1 MSDLSPAAQQALAAF
16 QGCRQW
22 EQRARLLLQWAA
34 QLDELPAAQRVDQ
47 NLVHG
52 CETRVW
58 LLLDKQADQLKFR
71 MASEARLLRGL
82 LALLLLR
89 IDGLTAEQLAAVDI
103 ADWFSQLG
111 LSRQLS
117 PSRSNGLNAVLQK
130 MQALLSHNPSEQD
143 H

>member
-1 MSDLSPAAQQALAAF
+1 MSDFSPAAQQALEAF
-16 QGCRQW
+16 QACRQW

-34 QLDELPAAQRVDQ
+34 QLDELPEAQRSDD
-47 NLVHG
+47 NLVDG

-58 LLLDKQADQLKFR
+58 LVLERHAAQVSFR
-71 MASEARLLRGL
+71 IASEARLLRGL

-89 IDGLTAEQLAAVDI
+89 IEGLTAEQIATVDI
-103 ADWFSQLG
+103 VDWFTQLG

-130 MQALLSHNPSEQD
+130 MQALLSQS
-143 H
+143 